1 MARLPCTH
9 LGSRRFSQGLLLGKG
24 HTTTRQPPSRLTR
37 RLCALSHA
45 RTAWLTCHEA
55 LSHTISSA
63 VFPSAAN
70 RAVSHSSNCFVTALT
85 GRPSTK
91 RRSMSCVSVR
101 HSPYHATALG
111 SGS

>member
-9 LGSRRFSQGLLLGKG
+9 FGSMRFSQGLLLGKG
-24 HTTTRQPPSRLTR
+24 HTTTRQPPCCLTP

-63 VFPSAAN
+63 AFPSAAN
-70 RAVSHSSNCFVTALT
+70 RFVSHPSNCVVTALT
-85 GRPSTK
+85 ERPSPK
-91 RRSMSCVSVR
+91 RRSMPCVSVR
-101 HSPYHATALG
+101 HSP
-111 SGS
+111 